1 MLEKGESI
9 GVISVDRIF
18 RDKAVTID
26 KDIRVLE
33 IVASIIGQYVT
44 LWSITVLR
52 FSPYLFFNN
61 LFNQL
66 FE

>member
-1 MLEKGESI
+1 MPEKGESI
-9 GVISVDRIF
+9 GVLSVDRIF

-44 LWSITVLR
+44 LWRHYSA
-52 FSPYLFFNN
+52 SLFTLS
-61 LFNQL
+61 LFQ
-66 FE
+66 